1 MKTTKTI
8 TVIGTQ
14 MGYEIRNNRE
24 HVGYTNNVVDAIAM
38 AKKVDN
44 TKNIV
49 VKEFDYKYTVKAE
62 NK

>member
-1 MKTTKTI
+1 
-8 TVIGTQ
+8 

-49 VKEFDYKYTVKAE
+49 VKEFDYKYTIKAE